1 MLNYGGLHLVPG
13 MGSEYI
19 SQEQQIWWGREEQQL
34 FIGGLM
40 DNDTVDAGNS
50 TTTIL
55 RPGLALGRRTS
66 DSKLLQWNPLATDGT
81 NWLVGFFNMQMNMSN
96 LGATADRF
104 IGNIL
109 ISGNVYASRL
119 LIPGEADYGISGK
132 TYEFLLREQMFG
144 RFLVDDDLN
153 MRMTP
158 KEYTIAADV
167 TALTVTEAMNNTIF
181 VTDVDLAASCTLT
194 LPAPRPGLQ
203 YFFVHT
209 STTAA
214 ITLTLEGPA
223 TNEYWVAGAA
233 ANSIVLAGD
242 NTTGMRRVRAV
253 RTDDAATDLYK
264 WVCDGVAA

>member
-1 MLNYGGLHLVPG
+1 MNYGGLHLVPG
-13 MGSEYI
+13 HGTEFLT
-19 SQEQQIWWGREEQQL
+19 QEQQIWWGREEQQL

-66 DSKLLQWNPLATDGT
+66 DKKLVQWNPLATDGS
-81 NWLVGFFNMQMNMSN
+81 NWLVGFFNAQMNMSN
-96 LGATADRF
+96 MGATADRF
-104 IGNIL
+104 LGNIL
-109 ISGNVYASRL
+109 VKGNVYASRL

-144 RFLVDDDLN
+144 RFLVDDDMN
-153 MRMTP
+153 QRMTM

-167 TALTVTEAMNNTIF
+167 TSLTVTEAMNNTIF

-203 YFFVHT
+203 FFFVHP

-214 ITLTLEGPA
+214 IALILDGPS
-223 TNEYWVAGAA
+223 TGEFWVAGAA
-233 ANSIVLAGD
+233 ANTISIAGD

-264 WVCDGVAA
+264 YVVDGVAA